1 MKNYKGETA
10 MANLKDVY
18 EAMQEA
24 VSEDSKLSD
33 EEKFQIMFGKPYTY
47 KDPWKGVIE
56 KPAG

>member
-1 MKNYKGETA
+1 

-18 EAMQEA
+18 EAMQET